1 MENGKSVGRKLY
13 AAIDS
18 LVDEMNQKYR
28 LCTGEDADGRIND
41 LKFKRALTDHVQ
53 DLVKFRK
60 TSEKFLDAEL
70 SEITYEIRMEVSS
83 TTMRMLEVKKLI

>member
-1 MENGKSVGRKLY
+1 MENGKSIGRKLY

-18 LVDEMNQKYR
+18 LVDEMNQKYG
-28 LCTGEDADGRIND
+28 LCISEDANRKIND
-41 LKFKRALTDHVQ
+41 LSFKRALVDYVQ

-70 SEITYEIRMEVSS
+70 AEITYEIRMEISS
-83 TTMRMLEVKKLI
+83 TNMKMLEIKKLI